1 MPTLPNFRVGNPWIT
16 TRLTMRSTFV
26 NGSLIGLLLM
36 AGCRKEDAIPD
47 PAPSIEVVSIMPA
60 TAQQYSDAVT
70 VRTRYRDNNG
80 DLGENTAGV
89 KNCFA
94 VDNRIGIR
102 YEYRISQLAPS
113 GSAVP
118 IEGEVDINLGGQ
130 GILDSLASEERVT
143 FTVTVVDR
151 AGNSSNPVTTP
162 EVRIIR

>member
-1 MPTLPNFRVGNPWIT
+1 
-16 TRLTMRSTFV
+16 MRSKCV
-26 NGSLIGLLLM
+26 NGILVGLLLL
-36 AGCRKEDAIPD
+36 AGCRKEDSTLD
-47 PAPSIEVVSIMPA
+47 PVPSIEVVSITP
-60 TAQQYSDAVT
+60 TSAQQYSDAVT
-70 VRTRYRDNNG
+70 VRIRYRDNDG

-118 IEGEVDINLGGQ
+118 IEGEVDIDLGGQ
-130 GILDSLASEERVT
+130 GILDSLAVEDRVT
-143 FTVTVVDR
+143 FAVTVVDR
-151 AGNSSNPVTTP
+151 AGHQSNAVTTP

>member
-1 MPTLPNFRVGNPWIT
+1 
-16 TRLTMRSTFV
+16 MRSTCV
-26 NGSLIGLLLM
+26 NGLLIGVLLM
-36 AGCRKEDAIPD
+36 AGCGKEDSTLD
-47 PAPSIEVVSIMPA
+47 PVPSIEVVSITP
-60 TAQQYSDAVT
+60 TSAQQYADAVT
-70 VRTRYRDNNG
+70 VRIRYRDNDG

-102 YEYRISQLAPS
+102 YEYRLSQLAPT

-130 GILDSLASEERVT
+130 GILDSLASEERVS

-151 AGNSSNPVTTP
+151 AGHASNAVTTP